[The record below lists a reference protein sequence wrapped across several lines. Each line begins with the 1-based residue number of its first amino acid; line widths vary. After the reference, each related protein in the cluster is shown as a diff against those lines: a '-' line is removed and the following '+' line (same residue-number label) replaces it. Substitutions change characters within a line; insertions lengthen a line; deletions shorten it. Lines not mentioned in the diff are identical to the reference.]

1 MSSNKFKK
9 WEEYEDDIL
18 KKNYSKIG
26 PSGCSKL
33 INRTIRACQL
43 RAKKLKIKYEV
54 TKEYY
59 KYDNLKDIVSNSFS
73 YSDCLIKMNLS
84 TRPGNYT
91 TLKKYINLYEI
102 NIEHFYKNQIGGLS
116 NYVSNIKKDIND
128 ILVENSTYS
137 TSKLKGRL
145 YKEGLKNRCCELCGQ
160 TEEWMGKK
168 MSLILDHINGINND
182 NRIENLRIV
191 CPNCNATLE
200 THCRGN
206 KKNNDKI
213 DKFCECGKKIFK
225 SSIKCKKCDSIKQR
239 KVERPPYK
247 QLISEVSE
255 LGYAGTGRKYGV
267 SDNTIRKWINYKKA
281 SMV

>member
-1 MSSNKFKK
+1 MGSDRFKK
-9 WEEYEDDIL
+9 WEEYEDDII
-18 KKNYSKIG
+18 KTNYSKIG

-43 RAKKLKIKYEV
+43 RAKKLNIKYDI

-59 KYDNLKDIVSNSFS
+59 EHENLENIVSKSFS
-73 YSDCLIKMNLS
+73 YSDCLKAMNLS

-91 TLKKYINLYEI
+91 TLKKYINLYKI
-102 NIEHFYKNQIGGLS
+102 NIQHFYKDQTGGLS
-116 NYVSNIKKDIND
+116 KYVFNIKKEINE

-137 TSKLKGRL
+137 TSHLKDRL
-145 YKEGLKNRCCELCGQ
+145 YKEGLKNRCCEICEQ
-160 TEEWMGKK
+160 NEEWMGRK

-191 CPNCNATLE
+191 CPNCNATLD

-206 KKNNDKI
+206 KKSNDKI
-213 DKFCECGKKIFK
+213 EKYCECGKKIFK

-239 KVERPPYK
+239 KVERPSYNH
-247 QLISEVSE
+247 LIYEVSE
-255 LGYAGTGRKYGV
+255 LGYKATGRKYGV
-267 SDNTIRKWINYKKA
+267 SDNTIRKWIKNI
-281 SMV
+281 